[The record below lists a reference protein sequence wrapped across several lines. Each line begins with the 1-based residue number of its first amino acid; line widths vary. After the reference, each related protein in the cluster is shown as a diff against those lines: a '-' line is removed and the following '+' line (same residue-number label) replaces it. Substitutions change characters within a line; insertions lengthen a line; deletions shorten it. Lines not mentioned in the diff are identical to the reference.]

1 MSPAKR
7 VNILLADDGSQHAQ
21 AAVEMLQNIPIP
33 PKSRILVYRAF
44 NSAQIPQIPEME
56 RSLER
61 TKSLLS
67 SAGYQVE
74 TELQLCSPAEGI
86 LEHAQ
91 ERKPDLIV
99 LGAKGLR
106 STISILLGGVAQ
118 HVVEYAS
125 CPVLIV
131 RAPYRGFHRILLV
144 TDGSSSSQSA
154 ARHLGEFPLAEKAEV
169 HIMHVLPP
177 LPMPAMV
184 EPYYGTWQSLYVSY
198 PTEEE
203 ETAVR
208 KTETMDGQA
217 LLERTS
223 RLLRRYGMDPMLV
236 LERGDA
242 ATEILDHVRENE
254 IELIVAGSRGLSQLK
269 SLLMGSVS
277 RKLVHY
283 ADCSV
288 LIVKVPSKE

>member
-288 LIVKVPSKE
+288 LIVKVPNKE